1 MVWLIEWQVVKL
13 IWTFIAL
20 LYAASFR
27 GCKVMKKVILTAM
40 ENYCI

>member
-1 MVWLIEWQVVKL
+1 MAHWQVVKR

-20 LYAASFR
+20 LYAASFT
-27 GCKVMKKVILTAM
+27 GCKVIKTVILTAM